1 MNVAPLPRFRTL
13 VERVLPRGMVQLAGA
28 GLISQLVSLAAV
40 PLVARQ
46 AGADALG
53 LLQAYLTVTTFAAV
67 VACLRFEY
75 ALLQPVEEATAVRL
89 AVLACIAAVGFGLLT
104 AFGLGVLAVVFD
116 TRAWREL
123 AHLRWAVGGAIAISG
138 IALTLTQW
146 MIRRGEFGGVA
157 RARWMQSLC
166 SAGGQLTAAYLGW
179 GGAGLVLSEAA
190 ARLVGAVVLYAASDL
205 RSTSFR
211 GVVSAR
217 TLADTWR
224 EFRRFPVLSG
234 SASLINAFGFSLPAF
249 MIERYFGLAALGTY
263 SVVERVAGLPLT
275 LIGTPLSQTFAHQL
289 RTALANS
296 PQAAAETLKRTVR
309 LASCLGL
316 PAFAALALAG
326 PQLFAFAFGGGW
338 QEAGRLAGALAVP
351 YAIAYAVWPVMITL
365 TIANR
370 LRVQLLWDL
379 SRTIAMLGLLAIAAF
394 GWFSFDVIFSA
405 IVWLIAVFGVLHY
418 LLCLKYCRT

>member
-1 MNVAPLPRFRTL
+1 MNVALPPRFRGI

-28 GLISQLVSLAAV
+28 GLLSQLVSLAAV
-40 PLVARQ
+40 PLIARQ

-75 ALLQPVEEATAVRL
+75 ALLQPVEDATAVRL
-89 AVLACIAAVGFGLLT
+89 AVLSCIAAVTFGLLT
-104 AFGLGVLAVVFD
+104 AFGLGVLAVAFN

-123 AHLRWAVGGAIAISG
+123 AHLRWVVGGAIAISG
-138 IALTLTQW
+138 IGHTFTQW
-146 MIRRGEFGGVA
+146 MIRRGEFGSVA

-179 GGAGLVLSEAA
+179 GGAGLVLGEAA
-190 ARLVGAVVLYAASDL
+190 ARVVGTVVLYASSGP
-205 RSTSFR
+205 RITSFR

-217 TLADTWR
+217 TLARTFR

-234 SASLINAFGFSLPAF
+234 SASLINALGFSLPAF
-249 MIERYFGLAALGTY
+249 IIERYFGLAALGTY
-263 SVVERVAGLPLT
+263 SVVERVAGLATT

-296 PQAAAETLKRTVR
+296 APTAAETLKSTVR
-309 LASCLGL
+309 LASGLGL

-326 PQLFAFAFGGGW
+326 PQLFAFAFGDGW
-338 QEAGRLAGALAVP
+338 QEAGRLARALAVP
-351 YAIAYAVWPVMITL
+351 YAIAYAVWPVMVTL
-365 TIANR
+365 TIINR

-379 SRTIAMLGLLAIAAF
+379 CRTIAMLGLLTIASC
-394 GWFSFDVIFSA
+394 GWFSFDVMFSA

-418 LLCLKYCRT
+418 LLCLRHCCS